1 MIREQ
6 LIRKYISNIIL
17 VIILVT
23 LLTWFWFGPCK
34 NRVRIKESLEANN
47 VAFNKNIKYEGFD
60 YVELS
65 SKETTKSLII
75 TNNTEENIDILI
87 SFNSAYQNENNYIS
101 YTITDSEGN
110 ESSIRNLAL
119 AGYMLEN
126 KIASGET
133 KEYQV
138 KIWCNAK
145 NLSGNFA
152 LILNSTLA

>member
-6 LIRKYISNIIL
+6 LIRKYITNIIL
-17 VIILVT
+17 VVIVVI

-34 NRVRIKESLEANN
+34 NRVRIRESLEANN

-65 SKETTKSLII
+65 SKETIKNLVI
-75 TNNTEENIDILI
+75 TNDTEENINILI
-87 SFNSAYQNENNYIS
+87 GFNGTYQNENNYIS

-119 AGYMLEN
+119 DGYILEN

-138 KIWCNAK
+138 RIWCNDK
-145 NLSGNFA
+145 NISGNFA
-152 LILNSTLA
+152 LILNPTLA